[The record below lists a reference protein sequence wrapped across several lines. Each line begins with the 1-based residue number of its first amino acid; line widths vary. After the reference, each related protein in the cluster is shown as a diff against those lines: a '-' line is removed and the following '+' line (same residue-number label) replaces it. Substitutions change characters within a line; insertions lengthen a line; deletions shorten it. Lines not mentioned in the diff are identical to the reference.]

1 MNDTNLTDILDI
13 KPPMEMETGGDS
25 ILWPIVILVVLF
37 LIGAALLFWAYY
49 KPKPAGTSAEP
60 DTDAHRKLRQ
70 AWALLGT
77 PALFAEAVADI
88 LRVYLGQRFSFH
100 APERTTE
107 EFLQELQR
115 LPQMTDPQKTLL
127 GQFLV
132 FCDLSKFAQ
141 HDPTEEEC
149 RNLHA
154 IAVQLVNETAPAL
167 PGSVPPQVDPPQI
180 AR

>member
-25 ILWPIVILVVLF
+25 VVVPIVILVVLF
-37 LIGAALLFWAYY
+37 LIGAALLFWAYH
-49 KPKPAGTSAEP
+49 KPKPTHTPGKP

-88 LRVYLGQRFSFH
+88 LRVYLGQRFEFH

-127 GQFLV
+127 GQFLI

-149 RNLHA
+149 RDLHA
-154 IAVQLVNETAPAL
+154 IAVQLINETAPAL
-167 PGSVPPQVDPPQI
+167 PGAAPPQIDPPQI

>member
-1 MNDTNLTDILDI
+1 MNETNLTDILDI
-13 KPPMEMETGGDS
+13 KPPMEMDSGGDS
-25 ILWPIVILVVLF
+25 ILLPIIFLVVLF

-49 KPKPAGTSAEP
+49 KPKTADTPAEP

-88 LRVYLGQRFSFH
+88 LRVYLGQRFTFH
-100 APERTTE
+100 APERTTD

-154 IAVQLVNETAPAL
+154 IAVQLINETAPAL
-167 PGSVPPQVDPPQI
+167 PGAVPPQI

>member
-1 MNDTNLTDILDI
+1 MNETNLTDILDI
-13 KPPMEMETGGDS
+13 KPPMETETGGGS
-25 ILWPIVILVVLF
+25 ILLPIIFLVVLF

-49 KPKPAGTSAEP
+49 KPKTADTPAEP

-88 LRVYLGQRFSFH
+88 LRVYLGQRFTFH
-100 APERTTE
+100 APERTTD

-141 HDPTEEEC
+141 HDPSEEEC

-154 IAVQLVNETAPAL
+154 IAVQLINETAPAL
-167 PGSVPPQVDPPQI
+167 PGAVPPQI